1 MTEFLNQ
8 SLREFEKHNE
18 NREKFVFA
26 ARRIKHLVQ
35 TAGDPSDDLALL
47 LLTPMIEIAWTDG
60 RVGRAEQ
67 NAILEAAEAF
77 GLIENQTTGLVVMD
91 RLTTRPTVQ
100 ELHGWWDDLSR
111 SLNFMPMGQMLA
123 VISLLLEQS
132 RYIAGLGQKEVYG
145 LWRGYK
151 AGADERVSLGVVEQ
165 RLERLNDDRQSKETN
180 GTPAAASHPDD
191 CLAVLPLIKVAWA
204 DGRITK
210 RERQLIF
217 DSLFDLGVQPTND
230 NLKTL
235 LKWLELRPEDEFF
248 NASISKLRS
257 GLEKLDHDTRSDTK
271 YSLLSQCTLVAEA
284 SGGDTTDTSGG
295 AKICREEVETV
306 KHIARLLSGAIEHNR
321 G

>member
-8 SLREFEKHNE
+8 SLKEFEQHTD
-18 NREKFVFA
+18 NREKFINA
-26 ARRIKHLVQ
+26 SRRIIHLVR

-47 LLTPMIEIAWTDG
+47 LLTPMIEIAWADG

-67 NAILEAAEAF
+67 NAILEAADAF
-77 GLIENQTTGLVVMD
+77 GLIENQANGLTVMD
-91 RLTTRPTVQ
+91 RLTTRPTAA
-100 ELHGWWDDLSR
+100 ELSSWWRDLGN
-111 SLNFMPMGQMLA
+111 SLNFMPLGQMLA
-123 VISLLLEQS
+123 VISLLLEQA

-151 AGADERVSLGVVEQ
+151 AGEDERVGLSVVE
-165 RLERLNDDRQSKETN
+165 ERLGRLNESRQKRADKPSTAS
-180 GTPAAASHPDD
+180 GSHPDE

-217 DSLFDLGVQPTND
+217 DSLFDLGVEPTNE
-230 NLKTL
+230 NLQLL
-235 LKWLELRPEDEFF
+235 LKWLELRPEDDFF
-248 NASISKLRS
+248 EASMTKLRA
-257 GLEKLDHDTRSDTK
+257 GLEKLDHDTRSDKK

-284 SGGDTTDTSGG
+284 SGGDTADASGG
-295 AKICREEVETV
+295 TKICREEVETV
-306 KHIARLLSGAIEHNR
+306 KHIARLLSGAIERNR

>member
-8 SLREFEKHNE
+8 SIKEYEQHTD
-18 NREKFVFA
+18 NREKFINA
-26 ARRIKHLVQ
+26 SRRIVNLVR
-35 TAGDPSDDLALL
+35 TAGEPSDDVALL
-47 LLTPMIEIAWTDG
+47 LLTPMIEIAWADG

-67 NAILEAAEAF
+67 NAILEAADAF
-77 GLIENQTTGLVVMD
+77 GLLKHQSNGLVVMD
-91 RLTTRPTVQ
+91 RLSTRPSSA
-100 ELHGWWDDLSR
+100 ELSTWWSDLGN
-111 SLNFMPMGQMLA
+111 SLDFMPIGQTLA

-151 AGADERVSLGVVEQ
+151 AGEDERVGLGVVEQ
-165 RLERLNDDRQSKETN
+165 RLGRLNDGRLRKAELPS
-180 GTPAAASHPDD
+180 PAAASHPDD
-191 CLAVLPLIKVAWA
+191 CLTVLPLIKVAWA

-217 DSLFDLGVQPTND
+217 DSLFDLGVEPTND
-230 NLKTL
+230 NLQML
-235 LKWLELRPEDEFF
+235 LKWLELKPEDDFF
-248 NASISKLRS
+248 EASMSKLRS
-257 GLEKLDHDTRSDTK
+257 GLEKLDRDARSDKK

-284 SGGDTTDTSGG
+284 SGGDTDDASGG

-306 KHIARLLSGAIEHNR
+306 KHIARLLSGAIERNR